1 MISNWKR
8 NEFWILI
15 GDEVVLKHCRS
26 LGVLG
31 GISILRANQIEY
43 DDKKY

>member
-8 NEFWILI
+8 NEFLILI
-15 GDEVVLKHCRS
+15 GEEAVLKHCRS

-31 GISILRANQIEY
+31 GISILRANQMKY